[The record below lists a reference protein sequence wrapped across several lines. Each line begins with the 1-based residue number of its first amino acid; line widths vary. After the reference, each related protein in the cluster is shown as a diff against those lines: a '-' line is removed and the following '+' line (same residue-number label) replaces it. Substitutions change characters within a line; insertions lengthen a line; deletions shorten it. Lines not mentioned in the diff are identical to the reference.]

1 MLNIVCH
8 YIPFHFSWNM
18 LLRWTMFVDIFL
30 AGSQGRREYQALWI
44 RFQNVSRIMGNMICG
59 WHYIYQILQNVK
71 MPPNFTTKC
80 RQWGCLEQM
89 EKVKRHKKKQIQNDF
104 PIILLIGILSYV
116 CAWGNFEKNI
126 MTNLVGTKPY
136 SDQLSVWDHFTAS
149 PSSQIRTQLEQIL
162 LPAAMQANA
171 SLMQVLLGHLTE
183 CM

>member
-89 EKVKRHKKKQIQNDF
+89 RKVKRHKKKQIQNDF
-104 PIILLIGILSYV
+104 PIIFLYSWWESFHIFFRGEILRRILWQTWWGLSPIQTNFPSGTISLL
-116 CAWGNFEKNI
+116 
-126 MTNLVGTKPY
+126 
-136 SDQLSVWDHFTAS
+136 H
-149 PSSQIRTQLEQIL
+149 
-162 LPAAMQANA
+162 PAAKSGLNWNKFCYQRQCRQ
-171 SLMQVLLGHLTE
+171 MQV
-183 CM
+183 